1 MANRME
7 SRIRELES
15 EFDSESRRHT
25 DVHKNLKKSERQI
38 KELILLD
45 SNRKSEAQRMENLI
59 EQLESEMN
67 RCQKQLNEA
76 QEIAALNLAKYRKA
90 QQELEQVETRANL
103 QEQALAKIK
112 LQK

>member
-1 MANRME
+1 ME

-15 EFDSESRRHT
+15 EFDTESRRHT
-25 DVHKNLKKSERQI
+25 DVQKNLKKSERQI
-38 KELILLD
+38 KELTLLD

-59 EQLESEMN
+59 EQLESEMK

-76 QEIAALNLAKYRKA
+76 QEIATLNLAKYRKA
-90 QQELEQVETRANL
+90 QQELEQVETRVHL
-103 QEQALAKIK
+103 QEQAIAKTK